1 MWQGGCT
8 SKGKVTKVCD
18 VVTHIFVRTH
28 RPMPT
33 HQSDLLAMYDLKSD
47 LSSLSRSVLYQKGLL
62 TLTSPPSASSA
73 CECEPRTDGPPKECP
88 CASVVAVVPTRA
100 QLVPD
105 AESLVLEIRAS
116 YFFFSCSIT
125 QHTMRAFLSLHCTA
139 QTELR
144 RIGPLTLDRC
154 CL

>member
-1 MWQGGCT
+1 
-8 SKGKVTKVCD
+8 
-18 VVTHIFVRTH
+18 
-28 RPMPT
+28 MPT

-62 TLTSPPSASSA
+62 TLTSPPSPSSA

-105 AESLVLEIRAS
+105 AESLVIEIRAS
-116 YFFFSCSIT
+116 YFFF
-125 QHTMRAFLSLHCTA
+125 M
-139 QTELR
+139 
-144 RIGPLTLDRC
+144 
-154 CL
+154 